1 MDPNIVI
8 LAAGISSRMKR
19 AVPAQE
25 SLDPM
30 LAREAQLKPKSM
42 IGLGEGRRPFLDYLL
57 FNVSA
62 SGYRDVVLVIG
73 EKDREIRDYYGE
85 PGGPDS
91 FEGLRI
97 SYVVQT
103 IPEGRSKP
111 LGTADAL
118 SRTLTARPDWKGKRF
133 TVCNSD
139 NLYSVKALSLL
150 LEMPDECGVID
161 YDRDALEFE
170 PSRFAQFSVL
180 SKDSEGYLTRII
192 EKPSPEQAAAVKNGC
207 GRIGVSMN
215 IFRFLYDRILPVL
228 DEVPLHPVRDEREL
242 PGAVMMLV
250 ERYPKSVKAIP
261 LSEHVPDL
269 TYQQDIVRVQEYLR
283 MNFQK
288 MP

>member
-19 AVPAQE
+19 TDPGQE
-25 SLDPM
+25 SVDPN
-30 LAREAQLKPKSM
+30 LAREAQTKTKSM

-57 FNVSA
+57 FNVRA
-62 SGYRDVVLVIG
+62 SGYRDVDLVIG
-73 EKDREIRDYYGE
+73 EKDREIREYYGE
-85 PGGPDS
+85 AGGSDA

-97 SYVVQT
+97 SYVVQN
-103 IPEGRSKP
+103 IPDGRSKP

-118 SRTLTARPDWKGKRF
+118 SRTLAARSDWKGRRF

-139 NLYSVKALSLL
+139 NLYSVNALRLL
-150 LEMPDECGVID
+150 LELPDECGVID
-161 YDRDALEFE
+161 YDRDGLEFE

-180 SKDSEGYLTRII
+180 SKDREGYLTRII
-192 EKPSPEQAAAVKNGC
+192 EKPSPEQTAAARNGC

-215 IFRFLYDRILPVL
+215 IFRFLYDRIMPILG
-228 DEVPLHPVRDEREL
+228 EVPLHPLRDEKEL
-242 PGAVMMLV
+242 PGAVTMLV
-250 ERYPKSVKAIP
+250 ERFPKSVKAIP

-283 MNFQK
+283 INFQK
-288 MP
+288 IR

>member
-19 AVPAQE
+19 AVPGQD
-25 SLDPM
+25 SVDPM
-30 LAREAQLKPKSM
+30 LAREAQVKPKSM

-57 FNVSA
+57 FNVRA

-73 EKDREIRDYYGE
+73 VNDREIRNYYGE
-85 PGGPDS
+85 PGGPGA
-91 FEGLRI
+91 FEGLKI

-103 IPEGRSKP
+103 IPEGRTKP

-118 SRTLTARPDWKGKRF
+118 SRTLAVRSDWKGKRF

-139 NLYSVKALSLL
+139 NLYSVNALRLL
-150 LEMPDECGVID
+150 LELPDECGVID

-170 PSRFAQFSVL
+170 PARFAQFSVL
-180 SKDSEGYLTRII
+180 SRDSEGYLTRII
-192 EKPSPEQAAAVKNGC
+192 EKPSPEQAEAFRNGS

-228 DEVPLHPVRDEREL
+228 DEVPFHPLRDEREL

-250 ERYPKSVKAIP
+250 ERLPKSVKAIP
-261 LSEHVPDL
+261 VSEHVPDL
-269 TYQQDIVRVQEYLR
+269 TYQEDIVRVQEYLKL
-283 MNFQK
+283 NFQK
-288 MP
+288 IP